1 MLNKTTLKTLS
12 EAATAIGAAL
22 IALGQEL
29 QGDGGDAAP
38 VETTTQKTTRR
49 GKGTT
54 EPPPAGDG
62 APAATGPTAEEV
74 KASFQP
80 LVEAGHAVKVKEVLA
95 KFGGVTKIADLAV
108 EHYPA
113 FIAAIKKLKAD
124 IEADL

>member
-1 MLNKTTLKTLS
+1 MLNKTTL
-12 EAATAIGAAL
+12 TAIGAAL
-22 IALGQEL
+22 IAIGQEL
-29 QGDGGDAAP
+29 QGDGGDTAP
-38 VETTTQKTTRR
+38 VETPKKTRR
-49 GKGTT
+49 GGPPAEEK
-54 EPPPAGDG
+54 PPAGDG
-62 APAATGPTAEEV
+62 APAGPTAEEV

-124 IEADL
+124 IDAADI